1 MTASPH
7 IIGIGSGLVAAVLF
21 ASLANNSALAVLL
34 FYLTP
39 LPVLLAGIGWG
50 ARTALVS
57 CITAALVV
65 ALVLRLQTGVAF
77 AVYIGLPGVILSYL
91 FLLRRAVL
99 PEGGEGALPPGGQPP
114 VEWYPLGRI
123 IAWATLMAG
132 GLVALGLLL
141 LGGDGEG
148 YRQSVRAMFDE
159 STVAQLQSVFGP
171 QFGPAELD
179 RFIDRFTRYILPAF
193 ASILWLLI
201 MTGNLWLAAKS
212 ASISG
217 QLTRPLPRFT
227 QIDYPPALVAGFFAA
242 FGLSLSS
249 GLLSLSGIA
258 LLGAIA
264 CAFLILGVAVIHVL
278 SAGSP
283 YRLLLL
289 AMLYSGLFL
298 TPWVAPILV
307 GVGLVEPFLQ
317 LRQRQLRRRAPPAS
331 GAGPHP

>member
-21 ASLANNSALAVLL
+21 ASLATNSALAVLL

-91 FLLRRAVL
+91 FLLRREVP
-99 PEGGEGALPPGGQPP
+99 PEAAGPLAPGGQPN

-123 IAWATLMAG
+123 IAWAALMAG

-193 ASILWLLI
+193 AAILWLLI

-217 QLTRPLPRFT
+217 QLARPLPRFT

-258 LLGAIA
+258 FLGAIA

-298 TPWVAPILV
+298 TPWVAPILIA
-307 GVGLVEPFLQ
+307 VGLLEPFLQ
-317 LRQRQLRRRAPPAS
+317 LRQRQLRRQAPPAS
-331 GAGPHP
+331 GVGPHP